1 MGGPLPAL
9 SERVWSSGNDETAV
23 AAGAD
28 PVWLVAARVRAGFGQ
43 GKLVTVA
50 ATWLSERPVWVYL
63 LLALLVG
70 VAYWPALFYG
80 FVDYDDNVYVFE
92 NSHVQS
98 GLSLAGLRWA
108 WTTAH
113 ANFWHPVTWL
123 SHMLDCQLYGLKA
136 AGHHLTS
143 LLLHAANALL
153 LLAVLKRMTGAFWLS
168 VWVAAC
174 FALHPLRVESVA
186 WIAERKDV
194 LSVLFLMLTLGA
206 YTRYAEDS
214 RKKEEWRMQNEGA
227 RFTFHASRYYLL
239 SLCFF
244 ALGLMSKPMLVTLPV
259 VLLLLDYWPLRRFGF
274 SAPPRQGQAP
284 WALVGE
290 KVPFLG
296 LAIVFSLLT
305 IWAEHRGGALLSLTR
320 APWELRLSN
329 APVSCLRYLAKTF
342 WPTDLAVL
350 YPLPDAW
357 PAELV
362 AASYLL
368 LAGITFGVLITARR
382 YPFLGVGWLWY
393 VVTLLPVIGLVQ
405 VGKHAMADRYTYIP
419 SIGVFIAVIWAL
431 GQIASRRPRLRAL
444 LVIVALVGVVACVGQ
459 TRLQVRHWENTK
471 ALFAHAASVTTRNFV
486 AHSNLGRELLAE
498 GKTDE
503 AIAQYDLA
511 LQIEPR
517 NGGAHTDRGYAL
529 AEAGRYLEAI
539 PCFQTALSLKS
550 DFAPARKGLGAALGE
565 LGRYNEAAV
574 EFERLVQLTPQDAGA
589 HFNLALA
596 LRMSHQQ
603 GLAAAHYRAAL
614 RLNPDQPEALNDL
627 AWILAT
633 HPEPTLRD
641 GAEAVQLAERLCQL
655 AGAPNALFLGTLAA
669 AYAEAGRFTN
679 AVQTAEQARALALA
693 AGETQGV
700 ETTEKQLGFYRAGK
714 PFRSE

>member
-1 MGGPLPAL
+1 M
-9 SERVWSSGNDETAV
+9 
-23 AAGAD
+23 
-28 PVWLVAARVRAGFGQ
+28 
-43 GKLVTVA
+43 
-50 ATWLSERPVWVYL
+50 
-63 LLALLVG
+63 
-70 VAYWPALFYG
+70 
-80 FVDYDDNVYVFE
+80 
-92 NSHVQS
+92 
-98 GLSLAGLRWA
+98 
-108 WTTAH
+108 
-113 ANFWHPVTWL
+113 
-123 SHMLDCQLYGLKA
+123 
-136 AGHHLTS
+136 
-143 LLLHAANALL
+143 
-153 LLAVLKRMTGAFWLS
+153 
-168 VWVAAC
+168 
-174 FALHPLRVESVA
+174 
-186 WIAERKDV
+186 
-194 LSVLFLMLTLGA
+194 
-206 YTRYAEDS
+206 
-214 RKKEEWRMQNEGA
+214 
-227 RFTFHASRYYLL
+227 
-239 SLCFF
+239 
-244 ALGLMSKPMLVTLPV
+244 
-259 VLLLLDYWPLRRFGF
+259 
-274 SAPPRQGQAP
+274 
-284 WALVGE
+284 
-290 KVPFLG
+290 
-296 LAIVFSLLT
+296 
-305 IWAEHRGGALLSLTR
+305 
-320 APWELRLSN
+320 
-329 APVSCLRYLAKTF
+329 
-342 WPTDLAVL
+342 
-350 YPLPDAW
+350 
-357 PAELV
+357 
-362 AASYLL
+362 
-368 LAGITFGVLITARR
+368 
-382 YPFLGVGWLWY
+382 
-393 VVTLLPVIGLVQ
+393 
-405 VGKHAMADRYTYIP
+405 
-419 SIGVFIAVIWAL
+419 
-431 GQIASRRPRLRAL
+431 GQIASRRPRLRTL
-444 LVIVALVGVVACVGQ
+444 LVIVALVGLVVCVGQ
-459 TRLQVRHWENTK
+459 TRLQVRHWANTK

-603 GLAAAHYRAAL
+603 ALAAAHYRAAL

-693 AGETQGV
+693 AGEMQGV
-700 ETTEKQLGFYRAGK
+700 QTTEKQLGFYRAGK

>member
-1 MGGPLPAL
+1 M
-9 SERVWSSGNDETAV
+9 
-23 AAGAD
+23 
-28 PVWLVAARVRAGFGQ
+28 
-43 GKLVTVA
+43 A
-50 ATWLSERPVWVYL
+50 ATWLSGRPVWVYL
-63 LLALLVG
+63 LLALTAG
-70 VAYWPALFYG
+70 VAYWPALHHG

-98 GLSLAGLRWA
+98 GLGLAGIKWA

-123 SHMLDCQLYGLKA
+123 SHMLDCQLYGSKP

-143 LLLHAANALL
+143 LVLHAASALL
-153 LLAVLKRMTGAFWLS
+153 LLAVLKRMTGALWRSAL
-168 VWVAAC
+168 VAAF

-186 WIAERKDV
+186 WVAERKDV
-194 LSVLFLMLTLGA
+194 LSVFFLMLTLGA
-206 YTRYAEDS
+206 YTRYAEER
-214 RKKEEWRMQNEGA
+214 RKKDEGRMQNPGPRITHYA
-227 RFTFHASRYYLL
+227 PRFYLL
-239 SLCFF
+239 SLCLF
-244 ALGLMSKPMLVTLPV
+244 ALGLMSKPVLVTLPV
-259 VLLLLDYWPLRRFGF
+259 VLLLLDYWPLRRFEF
-274 SAPPRQGQAP
+274 SAPPRQGQAL
-284 WALVGE
+284 WALVWE

-296 LAIVFSLLT
+296 LAVIFGLVT
-305 IWAEHRGGALLSLTR
+305 VWAENRGGAILSLAR
-320 APWELRLSN
+320 APWELRLAN
-329 APVSCLRYLAKTF
+329 APVAYLRYLAKTF
-342 WPTDLAVL
+342 WPAGLAVH

-362 AASYLL
+362 ATSYLL
-368 LAGITFGVLITARR
+368 LAGITFAVLFTARR
-382 YPFLGVGWLWY
+382 YPFLFVGWLWY

-419 SIGVFIAVIWAL
+419 SIGVSIAGIWAL
-431 GQIASRRPRLRAL
+431 GQIASRRRRLRAL
-444 LVIVALVGVVACVGQ
+444 FVIVAVVGLVACVGQ

-486 AHSNLGRELLAE
+486 AHSNLGRELLVE

-511 LQIEPR
+511 LQIEPG
-517 NGGAHTDRGYAL
+517 NGGAHTDRGLAL

-565 LGRYNEAAV
+565 LGRYSEAVV

-596 LRMSHQQ
+596 SRMSGQPAV
-603 GLAAAHYRAAL
+603 AAAHYRAAL
-614 RLNPDQPEALNDL
+614 RLKPDQPEALNDL

-633 HPEPTLRD
+633 HPDPTLRN
-641 GAEAVQLAERLCQL
+641 GAQAVQLAERLCQL

-693 AGETQGV
+693 AGETQRV
-700 ETTEKQLGFYRAGK
+700 QTTEKQLGFYRAGK